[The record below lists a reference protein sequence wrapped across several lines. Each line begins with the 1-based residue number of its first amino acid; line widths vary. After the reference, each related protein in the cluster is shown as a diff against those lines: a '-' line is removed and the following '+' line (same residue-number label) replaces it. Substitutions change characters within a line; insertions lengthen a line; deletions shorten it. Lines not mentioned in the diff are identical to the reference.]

1 MKAVAHQLSINTRL
15 DKCPHL
21 IAKKS
26 SQPGSLSPLYLS
38 WRVGD
43 DISPTAKVNE
53 LGGQNFEAVLAG
65 RYEDFGCLIET
76 EESAVR

>member
-26 SQPGSLSPLYLS
+26 SQPGSVSPLYLS

-43 DISPTAKVNE
+43 DISPTAKASE
-53 LGGQNFEAVLAG
+53 TSCQISQSEA
-65 RYEDFGCLIET
+65 ET
-76 EESAVR
+76 SM